1 MSKNLDT
8 ATPLEGVAVEKVVTA
23 TETTSTGKKLKVK
36 FLLSPTGVFGLGYN
50 VGESASFPKIQ
61 AEELIEAGYAELV
74 K

>member
-1 MSKNLDT
+1 MAEKLDT

-36 FLLSPTGVFGLGYN
+36 FIL
-50 VGESASFPKIQ
+50 Q
-61 AEELIEAGYAELV
+61 ELRYLFFY